1 MFDWNVLKRA
11 TLQFHMLGGGTSSKD
26 LLVFSP
32 DEVRWCDCNGCPDIK
47 ILRVHELKFC
57 SREDRDS
64 RNVKKTIQEPFREN
78 KSKWLLQ
85 QLSLGCVWCCLLG
98 SCCWPGLMQHFSWPR
113 GATICASTTSLMCR
127 RSWSW
132 SVVLWVSGNHSCMWA
147 YYKCMSSASLL
158 LKIVSVTESKP
169 IPWIVSQGHPQVSL
183 LSFGPCT
190 VQALLCCGRA
200 SRQLV

>member
-1 MFDWNVLKRA
+1 MFDWNVLKQA

-98 SCCWPGLMQHFSWPR
+98 FCCWPGLMQHFSWPWVPPSVPAPPAWCAE
-113 GATICASTTSLMCR
+113 GAGADQLFFECRETTVACGLITNV
-127 RSWSW
+127 W
-132 SVVLWVSGNHSCMWA
+132 VL
-147 YYKCMSSASLL
+147 
-158 LKIVSVTESKP
+158 
-169 IPWIVSQGHPQVSL
+169 
-183 LSFGPCT
+183 
-190 VQALLCCGRA
+190 RA
-200 SRQLV
+200 SFLK